1 MSAGRPGRNWGA
13 SCSRVARIRFRR
25 NARAVLVGIR
35 RETRGQAAAQPQPV
49 HRFRRRPGD
58 RLHLADIERTQVEVL
73 DAPGQALGL
82 SQPLPRGRTEGQE
95 ASGPETPAAPVV
107 PEAAQLGEDPRQAV
121 DLVENGQPLF
131 VGPKEPRQVR
141 HADAVLG
148 QLEVDDDPA
157 DLLGDRPRQGGLAR
171 LPRPEQTP
179 RRPAGAA
186 RPGFGRQRGVGTYI
200 RITSETWD
208 MYVYS
213 PGDRFAARDHRWP
226 NRSGRTAGSRKQRV
240 TGIHRGGG
248 SARDSRARRASFSG
262 AWARAR
268 RRTVAASAARSEARS
283 RSARPR
289 EADTWRGSTERASR

>member
-1 MSAGRPGRNWGA
+1 MSAGRPGRNRGA

-171 LPRPEQTP
+171 LPRPEQTHGGLPAQRDPDSVGSAASEHTYESQAKLGICMFIRREIGSP
-179 RRPAGAA
+179 RA
-186 RPGFGRQRGVGTYI
+186 
-200 RITSETWD
+200 IT
-208 MYVYS
+208 
-213 PGDRFAARDHRWP
+213 G
-226 NRSGRTAGSRKQRV
+226 GRTAA
-240 TGIHRGGG
+240 GGPPVPG
-248 SARDSRARRASFSG
+248 NSG
-262 AWARAR
+262 
-268 RRTVAASAARSEARS
+268 
-283 RSARPR
+283 
-289 EADTWRGSTERASR
+289 